1 MIVDRAIYR
10 EGKRTA
16 APDTLAELNSACR
29 SGAGIAWIG
38 LYRPDEQEFAAL
50 AHEFDLHPL
59 AVEGAVHAH
68 QRPKLDRYGDALFL
82 VLRPAR

>member
-38 LYRPDEQEFAAL
+38 LYRPDEKEFAEVS
-50 AHEFDLHPL
+50 HEFALHEL
-59 AVEGAVHAH
+59 AVEDTV
-68 QRPKLDRYGDALFL
+68 DA
-82 VLRPAR
+82 A